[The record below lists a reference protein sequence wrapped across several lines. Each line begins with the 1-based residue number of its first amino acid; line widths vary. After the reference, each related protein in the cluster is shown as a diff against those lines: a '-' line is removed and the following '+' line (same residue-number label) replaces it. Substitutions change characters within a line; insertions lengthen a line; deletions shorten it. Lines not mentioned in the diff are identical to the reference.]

1 MKLPLWRRHQDSE
14 LDEEIR
20 AHLAMAIADRVDR
33 GEDRDAAERAVR
45 REFGNVALVKE
56 VTRDTWGWVGLDEL
70 SQDVHYACRTL
81 RKSPGFTLVAVLT
94 LALGIGANTAMFS
107 VINAVLLRPLPFP
120 TPERLV
126 AISGVDL
133 RPGRGATSLSAS
145 WPDFF
150 DFRARARTLEHVTAY
165 RATGVTMTS
174 GGRSRYVPAAV
185 SSADL
190 FATLGVQP
198 ALGRVFRTDE
208 ERAGADVA
216 VISDALWRSEFGAD
230 PAVLGRTVTLNSR
243 AFVVVGV
250 APAAFHFPIGVPAA
264 DIWITCAEDARVDS
278 PGDTPMTQER
288 GAHFLQ
294 IIGRL
299 VPAASLSSSQRELE
313 AIAESLGREYP
324 DESANRSVRVA
335 PQLDALVGDTSKSL
349 LVLLAAVGCVLLI
362 ACVNLANLL
371 LARGAG
377 RGREIELRSALG
389 ASRLRIVRQLLT
401 ESAVLAAMGSAI
413 GLAVAYGSIALLVHL
428 APVTVRGLDEVRID
442 GPVLAFTVLIA
453 AASALVFGLMPA
465 LQAAGRA
472 SAAST
477 ATRSTQAPAQRR
489 LRNVLVV
496 AETAISVM
504 LLVAAGL
511 LLRSFD
517 RLLRTRPGFDPE
529 HVVTAS
535 FRLPDSRYPYA
546 RQIAFY
552 EAFFSDLA
560 GVPGIEAAGGARP
573 LPLSGTRYTISFQL
587 PGGSTAPGDRLSAAF
602 GMVSPGYFRLLRI
615 PIVGGR
621 DFTAAD
627 NDAARRVVIVNQAF
641 ARQYF
646 PNVNPIGQRMKPGVQ
661 TTEKETPWREVV
673 GVVGDV
679 RQQALS
685 EAAAPAYFIPYP
697 QGLIS
702 PLAIV
707 VRSNDPTGAAEN
719 IRHTLARHDPE
730 LSLYDVKTMDEYL
743 ASSVATPRFQTLLL
757 AVFAG
762 VGLAL
767 TAIGLYGVM
776 AYGVAQRTREFGI
789 RLALGARPGEMLA
802 LVMRGG
808 LGLVGAG
815 LVAGV
820 VGGAFATRLLAG
832 ALYGVDPLDPTTF
845 VGVAA
850 LLIAV
855 AMFASYVPARR
866 ATRVDPMLAL
876 RTE

>member
-1 MKLPLWRRHQDSE
+1 MKLPLWRRHQDAA

-45 REFGNVALVKE
+45 REFGNLPLIKE

-70 SQDVHYACRTL
+70 AQDVRYAWRTL
-81 RKSPGFTLVAVLT
+81 RKAPGFTVVAVLT

-120 TPERLV
+120 ASDRLV

-133 RPGRGATSLSAS
+133 RPGLGATSLSAS
-145 WPDFF
+145 WPDYF
-150 DFRARARTLEHVTAY
+150 DFRARARTLEHMTAY
-165 RATGVTMTS
+165 RATGMTLTN

-198 ALGRVFRTDE
+198 ALGRGFRADE

-230 PAVLGRTVTLNSR
+230 PAILGRTVTLNSR
-243 AFVVVGV
+243 AFLIVGV
-250 APAAFHFPIGVPAA
+250 APAAFHFPISVPAA

-299 VPAASLSSSQRELE
+299 APRASLASSQQELQAVAE
-313 AIAESLGREYP
+313 ALGREYP
-324 DESANRSVRVA
+324 TDSANRGVRVV
-335 PQLDALVGDTSKSL
+335 PQLDALVGTTSRSL

-371 LARGAG
+371 MARGAG
-377 RGREIELRSALG
+377 RGREIALRSALG
-389 ASRLRIVRQLLT
+389 ASQRRIVRQLLT
-401 ESAVLAAMGSAI
+401 ESAVLAAIGSAV
-413 GLAVAYGSIALLVHL
+413 GLAVALGSIGMLVHV
-428 APVTVRGLDEVRID
+428 APISVRGLDEVRID
-442 GPVLAFTVLIA
+442 VPVLAFTVLIA
-453 AASALVFGLMPA
+453 VASAFLFGLLPA

-472 SAAST
+472 SEAST
-477 ATRSTQAPAQRR
+477 AARSTEAPEPRR

-496 AETAISVM
+496 AETAISVI
-504 LLVAAGL
+504 LLVGAGL

-517 RLLRTRPGFDPE
+517 RLVGTRPGFDPQ
-529 HVVTAS
+529 HLVTAN

-546 RQIAFY
+546 KQIAFY
-552 EAFFSDLA
+552 DAFFSDLA
-560 GVPGIEAAGGARP
+560 ALPGVEAAGGARP

-587 PGGSTAPGDRLSAAF
+587 PGGSTAAADRPSAAF
-602 GMVSPGYFRLLRI
+602 GMVTPGYFRMLRI
-615 PIVGGR
+615 PIVQGR
-621 DFTAAD
+621 DFTVAD
-627 NDAARRVVIVNQAF
+627 NDSAPRVVIVNEAF
-641 ARQYF
+641 ARRYF
-646 PNVNPIGQRMKPGVQ
+646 PNVNPIGQRMKPGLQ
-661 TTEKETPWREVV
+661 TTEKETPWRDIV

-685 EAAAPAYFIPYP
+685 EAAAPAYFIPYA

-707 VRSNDPTGAAEN
+707 VRSTDATAAADN
-719 IRHTLARHDPE
+719 IRQTLARREPE
-730 LSLYDVKTMDEYL
+730 VSLFDVKTMDEYL
-743 ASSVATPRFQTLLL
+743 ASSVAAPRFQTLLL
-757 AVFAG
+757 TLFAG

-789 RLALGARPGEMLA
+789 RLALGARPGDVRA

-808 LGLVGAG
+808 LALIIAG
-815 LVAGV
+815 LLAGIL
-820 VGGAFATRLLAG
+820 GGAFATRLLSG
-832 ALYGVDPLDPTTF
+832 ALYAVDPLDPATF
-845 VGVAA
+845 AGVAA